1 MKHCI
6 SQRRPLS
13 TQRHRGPART
23 QNSGGH
29 TGDATPRAGGR
40 SRSLQRHW
48 PQTRP
53 RRQTAEHVAW
63 RKDGESCRAL
73 TGQRW
78 WPHASKAQVQ
88 DARAPPAQPSSNP
101 RRSPGTPADVHRPHL
116 GLQPRKQGGDST
128 QPLAKARLVQAGLQR
143 PEGPAPHNQPWPG
156 SRGSWDRAANRAA
169 LQLGPWG
176 AT

>member
-13 TQRHRGPART
+13 TQQHRGPART
-23 QNSGGH
+23 QNSRDRV
-29 TGDATPRAGGR
+29 GDATPRAGGR

-53 RRQTAEHVAW
+53 RKRTAEHVAW
-63 RKDGESCRAL
+63 RKDGESCRAP

-88 DARAPPAQPSSNP
+88 GARVPPAQPSSNP
-101 RRSPGTPADVHRPHL
+101 RRSPGATADVHRPRL
-116 GLQPRKQGGDST
+116 GLQPHKQGGGST
-128 QPLAKARLVQAGLQR
+128 QPLAKAQAGPGR
-143 PEGPAPHNQPWPG
+143 TPKARGASPPPPALARL
-156 SRGSWDRAANRAA
+156 RGSWDRATNRAA